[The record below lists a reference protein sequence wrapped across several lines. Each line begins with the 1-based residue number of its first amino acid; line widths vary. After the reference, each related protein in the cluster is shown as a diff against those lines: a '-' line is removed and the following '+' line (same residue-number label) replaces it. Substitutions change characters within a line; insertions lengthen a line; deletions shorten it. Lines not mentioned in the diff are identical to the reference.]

1 MSADDAQQ
9 QPDRPDRNLAL
20 ELVRVTE
27 AAALAAARMI
37 GMGDKEGADQ
47 AAVDAMRL
55 VLGTVH
61 MDGVVVIGEG
71 EKDEAPMLYIGER
84 IGNGQPPRT
93 DIAVDPI
100 DGTTV
105 LSKGLP
111 NALAVVA
118 LAERGT
124 MYYPPN
130 IVYMEKIAVGPIGKG
145 RISLEATPEENLR
158 ALAAAKDCDVSD
170 LTVMILDRPRHEH
183 LIAQIRQAG
192 ARIRL
197 ISDGDV
203 AGALIAAMEEHTGV
217 DLLMGIGGAPEAV
230 IAACALK
237 CIDGDMQC
245 RLWPRSE
252 EEKQAAIANGLD
264 AREFDRVLT
273 IDDLCSSDNVFF
285 AATGITNGEL
295 LRGVQYYGRGAH
307 THSLSMRSRSG
318 TARWIEAQHRWERLM
333 AYTGAPY
340 DQQVWRDRTRAKSPL
355 TTDQQK
361 S

>member
-1 MSADDAQQ
+1 MAEHL
-9 QPDRPDRNLAL
+9 DRNLGL

-27 AAALAAARMI
+27 AAALAAGRW
-37 GMGDKEGADQ
+37 MGQGNKEAADQ
-47 AAVDAMRL
+47 AAVDAMRYAL
-55 VLGTVH
+55 ETVD

-71 EKDEAPMLYIGER
+71 EKDEAPMLYIGEQ

-100 DGTTV
+100 DGTTL

-111 NALAVVA
+111 NAMAVVA
-118 LAERGT
+118 LAERGS

-130 IVYMEKIAVGPIGKG
+130 IVYMEKIAVGPAGRG
-145 RISLEATPEENLR
+145 RISILASPAENLK
-158 ALAAAKDCDVSD
+158 ALADAKDCDISD
-170 LTVMILDRPRHEH
+170 LTVIILDRPRHEN
-183 LIAQIRQAG
+183 LIRQVRDAG
-192 ARIRL
+192 ARIKL

-237 CIDGDMQC
+237 CVDGDMQC

-252 EEKQAAIANGLD
+252 EEKQAAIARGLD
-264 AREFDRVLT
+264 PSEFERVLT
-273 IDDLCSSDNVFF
+273 IDDLCASDNVFF

-295 LRGVQYYGRGAH
+295 LRGVQYYGRGAR
-307 THSLSMRSRSG
+307 TYSLSMRSRSG

-333 AYTGAPY
+333 AYTGSTY
-340 DQQVWRDRTRAKSPL
+340 DQEIWRDRTRAKTRL
-355 TTDQQK
+355 TDKT
-361 S
+361 